1 VIDTSATDSHKESAL
16 VIRIRRL
23 TESRLFARN
32 AAAPD
37 TWKTVAWWEAR
48 RIPYN
53 LLVGAA
59 GVVSGALCLITG
71 FLSEH
76 VLGEPIGIP
85 DPPFFALL
93 AVAAY
98 AVMANLCFTGGWV
111 AELLVQKIWPGKGN
125 DFGRISFFLGL
136 GFSILL
142 TLVPGILISAI
153 GALNLLRHFVGK

>member
-1 VIDTSATDSHKESAL
+1 
-16 VIRIRRL
+16 
-23 TESRLFARN
+23 
-32 AAAPD
+32 
-37 TWKTVAWWEAR
+37 
-48 RIPYN
+48 
-53 LLVGAA
+53 
-59 GVVSGALCLITG
+59 
-71 FLSEH
+71 
-76 VLGEPIGIP
+76 
-85 DPPFFALL
+85 
-93 AVAAY
+93 VAAY